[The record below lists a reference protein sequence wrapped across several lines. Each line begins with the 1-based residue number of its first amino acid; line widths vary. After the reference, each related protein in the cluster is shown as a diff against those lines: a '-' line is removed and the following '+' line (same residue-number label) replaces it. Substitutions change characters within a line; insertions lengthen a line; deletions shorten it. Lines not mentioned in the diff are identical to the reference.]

1 VGRLA
6 IDPPVT
12 GQRHLLS
19 VDGRAKIADGRA
31 QVALNTGALVGPGIA
46 GGDRLVLR
54 LDAVPEANRFDVNA
68 ACRRRRTAS
77 SQA

>member
-1 VGRLA
+1 
-6 IDPPVT
+6 
-12 GQRHLLS
+12 
-19 VDGRAKIADGRA
+19 
-31 QVALNTGALVGPGIA
+31 
-46 GGDRLVLR
+46 VLR